1 MTIAD
6 KPVRR
11 ETRSCVRVRR
21 ESRPL
26 IIEVHA
32 TYVSIRPKGM
42 RHAYTVT
49 MDQIYNLG
57 ARNAAEQLRQARAVE
72 RAARRRP

>member
-21 ESRPL
+21 ALRPL
-26 IIEVHA
+26 VIEIHA
-32 TYVSIRPKGM
+32 TYISIRPKGM
-42 RHAYTVT
+42 RHSFTVT
-49 MDQIYNLG
+49 MDQLYTLG
-57 ARNAAEQLRQARAVE
+57 AKNAAEQLRQTRAAA
-72 RAARRRP
+72 RAARVPR

>member
-21 ESRPL
+21 ALRPL
-26 IIEVHA
+26 VIEIHA
-32 TYVSIRPKGM
+32 TYISIRPKGM
-42 RHAYTVT
+42 RHAFTVT
-49 MDQIYNLG
+49 MDQLYTLG
-57 ARNAAEQLRQARAVE
+57 AKNAAEQLRQTRAAA
-72 RAARRRP
+72 RAARGLR